1 MFTVKAAV
9 AGTFNVLHEGHK
21 ALLDHAMWIA
31 DELYIGITSDKMASE
46 SRDEVVPFYLRKKA
60 VEEYVASKNEVAIV
74 FEIDDIYGPPE
85 IMDSIDTLVVS
96 EETQENGE
104 LVSRMRVKRGL
115 NPMKISV
122 VNLVSDSHGRK
133 LSATD
138 IMKGD
143 MSRDGKEDAIRI
155 AVGSANRVKVEA
167 VRDVMES
174 IYGSVR
180 IYAKDVRSGV
190 PEQPFGD
197 ETHQGA
203 VNRAKAAIGDRDL
216 SVGIE
221 AGVFEMYGE
230 LIDIQHCAIL
240 DKEGR
245 ITIGMGSG
253 FAYPPAISKLV
264 REGMT
269 VGQAVDRIYEG
280 ESIGH
285 SEGAIGY
292 LSGGRLDRKDL
303 TKQSVLA
310 AMIPRLEDD

>member
-1 MFTVKAAV
+1 
-9 AGTFNVLHEGHK
+9 
-21 ALLDHAMWIA
+21 
-31 DELYIGITSDKMASE
+31 
-46 SRDEVVPFYLRKKA
+46 
-60 VEEYVASKNEVAIV
+60 
-74 FEIDDIYGPPE
+74 
-85 IMDSIDTLVVS
+85 
-96 EETQENGE
+96 
-104 LVSRMRVKRGL
+104 
-115 NPMKISV
+115 
-122 VNLVSDSHGRK
+122 
-133 LSATD
+133 
-138 IMKGD
+138 
-143 MSRDGKEDAIRI
+143 
-155 AVGSANRVKVEA
+155 
-167 VRDVMES
+167 MES

-180 IYAKDVRSGV
+180 IYAEDVRSGV

-240 DKEGR
+240 DKDGR

-253 FAYPPAISKLV
+253 FAYPASIAELV
-264 REGMT
+264 RNGST
-269 VGQAVDRIYEG
+269 VGQAVDRIYGG

-310 AMIPRLEDD
+310 AMIPRLEER

>member
-1 MFTVKAAV
+1 
-9 AGTFNVLHEGHK
+9 
-21 ALLDHAMWIA
+21 
-31 DELYIGITSDKMASE
+31 
-46 SRDEVVPFYLRKKA
+46 
-60 VEEYVASKNEVAIV
+60 
-74 FEIDDIYGPPE
+74 
-85 IMDSIDTLVVS
+85 MD
-96 EETQENGE
+96 
-104 LVSRMRVKRGL
+104 
-115 NPMKISV
+115 
-122 VNLVSDSHGRK
+122 
-133 LSATD
+133 
-138 IMKGD
+138 
-143 MSRDGKEDAIRI
+143 I

-180 IYAKDVRSGV
+180 IYAEDVRSGV